1 MDPLGFSLE
10 NFDTIAAYRSMD
22 RFTRTRIDT
31 SGKLVDGTAV
41 NGPSDLRQALLARP
55 EQFAQTFTEKLM
67 TYALG
72 RGIEAFDMPTVRKIV
87 KDTKRDNYKFSSI
100 VMGIVTAP
108 AFQSSVVEPVEPS
121 ASAQVAAK

>member
-1 MDPLGFSLE
+1 
-10 NFDTIAAYRSMD
+10 
-22 RFTRTRIDT
+22 
-31 SGKLVDGTAV
+31 
-41 NGPSDLRQALLARP
+41 
-55 EQFAQTFTEKLM
+55 M